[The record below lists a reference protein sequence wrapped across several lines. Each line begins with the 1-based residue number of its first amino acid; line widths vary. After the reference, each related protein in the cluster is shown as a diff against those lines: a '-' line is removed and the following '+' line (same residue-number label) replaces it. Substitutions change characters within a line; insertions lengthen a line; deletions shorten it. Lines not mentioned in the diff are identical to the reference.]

1 MLYLR
6 NICSLKR
13 EGAYPL
19 SHVDDFAII
28 VTLNSAK
35 SNCKKLEE
43 IAQELNSRAKEAAIS
58 FNVSKTE
65 LIHFYSKRTTIIRAR
80 RGFREDLKEQYK
92 FYLNLW
98 VYSSCR
104 V

>member
-1 MLYLR
+1 MV
-6 NICSLKR
+6 NCSLTRVIILIVIKR
-13 EGAYPL
+13 DSG
-19 SHVDDFAII
+19 SFAILI
-28 VTLNSAK
+28 VIVLTQCS
-35 SNCKKLEE
+35 
-43 IAQELNSRAKEAAIS
+43 
-58 FNVSKTE
+58 
-65 LIHFYSKRTTIIRAR
+65 IRAQ